1 MAAGLPVT
9 QADINNTSGDISRS
23 LEHVT
28 NRVKEFKQF
37 TDQYT
42 ADDLVAKFG
51 FDLADANVLKS
62 AVGEMDV
69 VAQAQAA
76 NRTFQAKI
84 MGLGDV

>member
-9 QADINNTSGDISRS
+9 QADINNTAGDISRS

-37 TDQYT
+37 TDQYS
-42 ADDLVAKFG
+42 ADDLAAQFG
-51 FDLADANVLKS
+51 FDVNDATVLKS

-69 VAQAQAA
+69 VAQAQTA